1 MFIFVVIWETIAVLS
16 QFIFGVMVL
25 ILGFILAGIDYIFT
39 TFGWTTII
47 LMCLVVSI
55 IVSLKNKKE
64 VNNASKT
71 KSLQACLSKMRI

>member
-1 MFIFVVIWETIAVLS
+1 MFIFIVIWETIAVLF
-16 QFIFGVMVL
+16 QFIFGAMVL
-25 ILGFILAGIDYIFT
+25 ILGFVLAGIDYIFT

-47 LMCLVVSI
+47 LVYFTVLA

-71 KSLQACLSKMRI
+71 KSI

>member
-47 LMCLVVSI
+47 LVCLVVSI

-71 KSLQACLSKMRI
+71 KSI

>member
-71 KSLQACLSKMRI
+71 KSI

>member
-1 MFIFVVIWETIAVLS
+1 MFIFIVIWETIAVLF

-25 ILGFILAGIDYIFT
+25 ILGFVLAGIDYIFT

-47 LMCLVVSI
+47 LIYFTVLA

-71 KSLQACLSKMRI
+71 KSI

>member
-1 MFIFVVIWETIAVLS
+1 VIWETIAVLF

-25 ILGFILAGIDYIFT
+25 ILGFVLAGIDYIFT

-47 LMCLVVSI
+47 LIYFTVLA

-71 KSLQACLSKMRI
+71 KSI

>member
-1 MFIFVVIWETIAVLS
+1 MFIFIVIWETIAVLF

-25 ILGFILAGIDYIFT
+25 ILGFVLAGIDYIFT

-47 LMCLVVSI
+47 LVYFTVLA

-71 KSLQACLSKMRI
+71 KSI

>member
-1 MFIFVVIWETIAVLS
+1 MFIFVVIWETIAVLF

-25 ILGFILAGIDYIFT
+25 ILGFVLAGIDYIFT

-71 KSLQACLSKMRI
+71 KSI